1 MSRFRASWWGAIST
15 RTCPCPVRRVQAP
28 PFSPGSLITRD
39 HILTRGLSRV
49 YTHEIFLAF
58 LLTCVAVVPMLM
70 VRSGR
75 RSGSWEVMQM
85 REVSFPVELVRGVP
99 VVAAPEE
106 IDITNAA
113 GLRAAL
119 LTAGG
124 SEAGGHGTVVVDMTR
139 TRFCDSAG
147 ISALVGAHKRAQAEG
162 GRVLL
167 AVSGTAVPRI
177 FELTGIDRII
187 PSFTSLEEALAET
200 LAGTGPVALADLAE
214 HAAVDGDQ
222 GRLLFLAEAL
232 VGADRILG
240 RRGRLR
246 ARARFGDA
254 ACRVGRDLV
263 DEAGLGHQRLR
274 GNVERVG
281 DLLEHAHRGLVQAAL
296 DLAEVP

>member
-1 MSRFRASWWGAIST
+1 
-15 RTCPCPVRRVQAP
+15 
-28 PFSPGSLITRD
+28 
-39 HILTRGLSRV
+39 
-49 YTHEIFLAF
+49 
-58 LLTCVAVVPMLM
+58 MLM

-99 VVAAPEE
+99 VVGAPEE

-113 GLRAAL
+113 GLRTAL
-119 LTAGG
+119 LKAAGHDAGGLEAGGDEAGG
-124 SEAGGHGTVVVDMTR
+124 SEAGGHRTFVVDMTR

-147 ISALVGAHKRAQAEG
+147 IAALVGAHKRAQAEG

-167 AVSGTAVPRI
+167 AVSGAAVPRI

-200 LAGTGPVALADLAE
+200 LAGTGPLPLADLAE

-240 RRGRLR
+240 RPGRLR
-246 ARARFGDA
+246 AGARFRDPD
-254 ACRVGRDLV
+254 CRVGRDLV

-281 DLLEHAHRGLVQAAL
+281 DLLEYAHRGLVQAAL
-296 DLAEVP
+296 DLAEVRVRQVGQFRQLT